1 MKAIGLVT
9 IGQTPRNNL
18 VREVTGLL
26 PDNIS
31 IIQAGALDGL
41 DLNNI
46 SAHQPT
52 DRAKTLV
59 TKLRD
64 GSETIVDKDF
74 IHFRL
79 QQAIQSLETRVGL
92 IGVLCSS
99 TFPTLF
105 SSVPLL
111 LPYRLLQGALLSV
124 SVPTSWG
131 VLVPSPD
138 QKAPVGKELREW
150 GLDVIM
156 EAVSPYSTS
165 DDIGAVAAKLAMIG
179 VSSIFLNCFGYS
191 LEMKDT
197 VHAITKIPVISIR
210 SLFSHALGEIVS

>member
-1 MKAIGLVT
+1 MKAIGLIT

-18 VREVTGLL
+18 VREVTGLM
-26 PDNIS
+26 PDNIN

-46 SAHQPT
+46 RAHQPT

-64 GSETIVDKDF
+64 GSEALVDKDF

-79 QQAIQSLETRVGL
+79 QQAIQGLEIRVDF
-92 IGVLCSS
+92 IGILCSS

-124 SVPTSWG
+124 SIPTSWG

-156 EAVSPYSTS
+156 EAVSPYSAS
-165 DDIGAVAAKLAMIG
+165 DDIEAVAAQLAMIG

-191 LEMKDT
+191 LQMKDA
-197 VHAITKIPVISIR
+197 VQKITQKPVISIR
-210 SLFSHALGEIVS
+210 SLFAHALAEIVS